1 MYANT
6 YVSYSSDSTFP
17 TTNTLTLS
25 GMTVGQSLTVS
36 TDNSNSITVN
46 DDTPGNINNRKVKC
60 RDSIPAMSGGR
71 ISSGNPDYQF
81 ELYYQSTQINC
92 ATTASSFFFSSQ
104 TGPQTANLTPM
115 TLRLVKVGSSG
126 STATIT
132 YPTFQMCNLDTSTSD
147 SSGACFTGTP
157 TGQLVRYTPTT
168 SFATVVV
175 NQAPVVDANQNFI
188 ISDND
193 ANNTSVGTVTAS
205 DSDGDPLQ
213 NWQITN
219 DTSGGV
225 FTINSSTGVIRV
237 GNNTNLLPGTWTLS
251 VTVDDDQGSTSA
263 VQTVTIFVDV
273 AAPTCTVNEIPTSGY
288 ADTQTNTGVTNP
300 DNALGAPDGTFAQLA
315 ASDILTL
322 DLTDTVPE
330 NEVIYVII
338 TRNNSAGLVTIEG
351 SADDVTYGNAVQYGN
366 GLGAGTIGDF
376 ETISYSA
383 PAGGVRYLRF
393 TRDSGQINVEAVA
406 YSYCAVPPNSA

>member
-1 MYANT
+1 MNLKTHISRSKTDPPKKQMRIGGLQIAGRFFDRRLRNAFLLALGLILLIAGIVYANT

-175 NQAPVVDANQNFI
+175 NQAPVVDANQNFMPELTEGVMEVAVALY
-188 ISDND
+188 D
-193 ANNTSVGTVTAS
+193 ATTGQLLAF
-205 DSDGDPLQ
+205 GY
-213 NWQITN
+213 TN
-219 DTSGGV
+219 ESGIVRFAGVMTSGPV
-225 FTINSSTGVIRV
+225 RVTIPFLNY
-237 GNNTNLLPGTWTLS
+237 
-251 VTVDDDQGSTSA
+251 
-263 VQTVTIFVDV
+263 VQTI
-273 AAPTCTVNEIPTSGY
+273 APGQSELRLRIAPRQLPNIIP
-288 ADTQTNTGVTNP
+288 
-300 DNALGAPDGTFAQLA
+300 
-315 ASDILTL
+315 
-322 DLTDTVPE
+322 
-330 NEVIYVII
+330 
-338 TRNNSAGLVTIEG
+338 
-351 SADDVTYGNAVQYGN
+351 
-366 GLGAGTIGDF
+366 
-376 ETISYSA
+376 
-383 PAGGVRYLRF
+383 
-393 TRDSGQINVEAVA
+393 
-406 YSYCAVPPNSA
+406 